1 MAGRQTVKEKAEAL
15 ALPVAEG
22 LGLSLWETE
31 YVKEGASYFL
41 RFYIDKPNGVLL
53 DDCEA
58 FSRAIDPLLDEEDF
72 IDDAYYLEVSSPGT
86 ERKLSKPEHFEFC
99 MGQALRLRL
108 IRPADGVKEFTGILK
123 AFSNGIITTE
133 TAGEEKQV
141 ELKACAWVKLCDFTE
156 VEED

>member
-41 RFYIDKPNGVLL
+41 RFYIDKPDGVLL

-72 IDDAYYLEVSSPGT
+72 IDDAYYLEVSAPGI
-86 ERKLSKPEHFEFC
+86 ERKLSKAQHFAFC
-99 MGQALRLRL
+99 MGSTIRVRL
-108 IRPADGVKEFTGILK
+108 IRPIDGVKEFTGVLK
-123 AFSNGIITTE
+123 AFADDVITIE
-133 TAGEEKQV
+133 ALNEDKQIDF
-141 ELKACAWVKLCDFTE
+141 KACAWVKLCDLFE
-156 VEED
+156 IEE